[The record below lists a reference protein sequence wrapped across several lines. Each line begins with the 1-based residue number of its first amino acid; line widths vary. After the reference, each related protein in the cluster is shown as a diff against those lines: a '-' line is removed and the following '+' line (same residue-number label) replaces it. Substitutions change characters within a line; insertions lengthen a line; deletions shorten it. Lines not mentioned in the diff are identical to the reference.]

1 MQPIPIRT
9 LGLTLGVLCA
19 LAPAAARANGRPPAI
34 NSVAIDPRDPSRLVI
49 GATFG
54 PLVSKTCGATWRW
67 TCEQAVGY
75 SGVWDPGF
83 VFSGRSSTIFATTF
97 SGVVATTDEGCT
109 WNRLPALG
117 EVFVDDLKR
126 TVEKDPGGA
135 SVERLWAATSSA
147 SRRNCVYESRDDGQT
162 FSASG
167 LCSDTLFFKS
177 IAVAPSNPSQLYVL
191 GYDANMNTMRP
202 TFHRATGR
210 DPTGVLQ
217 FETIELPA
225 AAWTLYDV
233 SLVGVESSDPNRVFL
248 RGRDATGSQVW
259 VTEDGGTNWRRVTL
273 PDVSQILAGL
283 LVDDLVL
290 LATNK
295 GLLKSSDHGASFQA
309 VMGAPRLHCLSMATH
324 GEGAMRAVT
333 LYGCANP
340 FTEGAA
346 AFLSTDLG
354 SWKPLF
360 KFENLFGPL
369 ECPAQTPTT
378 DVCTPLYPGLSMQ
391 LFTEGATPVMGPRCG
406 EGGMTS
412 PPDARQMPEPPSGDG
427 GTVVTRNDGGSTMSA
442 PKGCA
447 AGGGSGGV
455 ALLGVGAVAIL
466 LRRRGRSRN

>member
-1 MQPIPIRT
+1 MRLQYHP
-9 LGLTLGVLCA
+9 LLLAVLLSLT
-19 LAPAAARANGRPPAI
+19 PARARANGRPPAV
-34 NSVAIDPRDPSRLVI
+34 NSVAVDPRDPSRLAI
-49 GATFG
+49 GGTFG
-54 PLVSKTCGATWRW
+54 PLVSKTCGSTWRW

-75 SGVWDPGF
+75 SGVWDPSF
-83 VFSGRSSTIFATTF
+83 VFSGSSRTIFATTF

-109 WNRLPALG
+109 WSRLGSLG
-117 EVFVDDLKR
+117 EVFVDDLRR
-126 TVEKDPGGA
+126 TVEKDASGA
-135 SVERLWAATSSA
+135 ASERLWAATSSA

-177 IAVAPSNPSQLYVL
+177 IAVAPSNPTQLYVV
-191 GYDANMNTMRP
+191 GYDANLNTMRP
-202 TFHRATGR
+202 TFHRSTGR
-210 DPTGVLQ
+210 DLTGVLQ
-217 FETIELPA
+217 FETLELPQTM
-225 AAWTLYDV
+225 WTLYDV
-233 SLVGVESSDPNRVFL
+233 SLLGVAASDPNRVFL
-248 RGRDATGSQVW
+248 RGRDATGAQLW
-259 VTEDGGTNWRRVTL
+259 LTEDGGTNWRRITL

-295 GLLKSSDHGASFQA
+295 GLLKSTDHGASFQA
-309 VMGAPRLHCLSMATH
+309 VLGAPRLHCLSQATF
-324 GEGAMRAVT
+324 GQGAARSVT

-360 KFENLFGPL
+360 RFENLFGPL

-391 LFTEGATPVMGPRCG
+391 LFSEGATPVAGPRCG
-406 EGGMTS
+406 EGSTMS

-427 GTVVTRNDGGSTMSA
+427 GTVVRRNDGGSTVTS

-447 AGGGSGGV
+447 AGSRGEVGVGGLLVLV
-455 ALLGVGAVAIL
+455 ALAH
-466 LRRRGRSRN
+466 RRRR